1 MSEKNIHPASDA
13 AARVSRFLLGRKRYA
28 GRERIMAV
36 DGSPLNAS
44 DLQAMVDFIH
54 ECKREVAAQTS
65 IGSVNPLLYNDPSWL
80 ANNEKLVERHATPW
94 KEVSAD
100 ASAR

>member
-1 MSEKNIHPASDA
+1 MAEKNIHPASDA

-44 DLQAMVDFIH
+44 DLEELVAFVH
-54 ECKREVAAQTS
+54 SAKREIAARTKHGS
-65 IGSVNPLLYNDPSWL
+65 INSIPYNDPIWL
-80 ANNEKLVERHATPW
+80 DKEETMVERYHTEWREVTPS
-94 KEVSAD
+94 ESE
-100 ASAR
+100 R

>member
-1 MSEKNIHPASDA
+1 MAEKNIHPASDA

-44 DLQAMVDFIH
+44 DLQMLVDFVHSASRQI
-54 ECKREVAAQTS
+54 AAKTKHGS
-65 IGSVNPLLYNDPSWL
+65 INNIPYNDPMWL
-80 ANNEKLVERHATPW
+80 ADGETMVERYKTEW
-94 KEVSAD
+94 KEVSP
-100 ASAR
+100 SESER